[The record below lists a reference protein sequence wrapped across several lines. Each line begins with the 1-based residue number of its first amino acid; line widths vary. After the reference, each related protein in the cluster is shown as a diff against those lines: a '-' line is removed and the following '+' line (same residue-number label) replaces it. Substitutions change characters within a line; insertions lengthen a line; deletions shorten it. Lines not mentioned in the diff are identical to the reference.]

1 MAGHIIHPQYVSF
14 YISVSD
20 SVVLLLGI
28 VVTKWY
34 LLYKLGFAEYEI
46 L

>member
-14 YISVSD
+14 YNSFSD
-20 SVVLLLGI
+20 SIALLFGRL
-28 VVTKWY
+28 VTKWY